1 MRDEPGLFHALS
13 DTISRATDLVQLEFR
28 VFKAELAEKA
38 VHIKSGLALIV
49 AGAILVTAALFL
61 LLQAAVL
68 ALVQSGMSPAGATLL
83 VGAACIA
90 ASRRRH
96 RVSRLRLARRIL
108 GLGFGLGSRGRQ
120 GALGDARQRET

>member
-90 ASRRRH
+90 A
-96 RVSRLRLARRIL
+96 
-108 GLGFGLGSRGRQ
+108 GFAFIVAGRQ
-120 GALGDARQRET
+120 QVDGDGLVPDRTIHGLQRDTRLVKEKLT